1 VIISLICQILLIYM
15 VVLFG
20 RAILSWF
27 PIEPGS
33 VWASIGNV
41 LVQLTEPVLA
51 PLRRM
56 IPPMGMFDVSF
67 LVLFLGIQIIR
78 GVVLHCGGI

>member
-1 VIISLICQILLIYM
+1 MITSLLCNVLLIYM

-33 VWASIGNV
+33 IWASIGNV
-41 LVQLTEPVLA
+41 LIQLTEPVLA
-51 PLRRM
+51 PLRRV
-56 IPPMGMFDVSF
+56 IPPMGMLDVSF
-67 LVLFLGIQIIR
+67 LVLFLGIEIVR
-78 GVVLHCGGI
+78 NVVLHCGGF

>member
-1 VIISLICQILLIYM
+1 MISLLCNLLLIYM

-27 PIEPGS
+27 PIQPGT

-41 LVQLTEPVLA
+41 LIQLTEPVLA

-78 GVVLHCGGI
+78 GVVLGCGGI

>member
-1 VIISLICQILLIYM
+1 VTYLLCQLLLVYM

-27 PIEPGS
+27 PIQPGTI
-33 VWASIGNV
+33 WASIGNV
-41 LVQLTEPVLA
+41 LIQLTEPVLA

-78 GVVLHCGGI
+78 TVLC

>member
-1 VIISLICQILLIYM
+1 VTYLLCQLLLFYM
-15 VVLFG
+15 VILFG

-27 PIEPGS
+27 PIQPGT
-33 VWASIGNV
+33 VWASLGNV

-67 LVLFLGIQIIR
+67 LVLFLGIQIVR
-78 GVVLHCGGI
+78 GVVLGCGGI

>member
-1 VIISLICQILLIYM
+1 VTSLLCNVLLIYM

-27 PIEPGS
+27 PIQPGT

-41 LVQLTEPVLA
+41 LIQLTEPVLA

-78 GVVLHCGGI
+78 GVVLGCGGI

>member
-1 VIISLICQILLIYM
+1 MKSLLCNLLLVYM
-15 VVLFG
+15 IVLFG

-27 PIEPGS
+27 PIQPGT

-41 LVQLTEPVLA
+41 LIQMTEPVLA

-78 GVVLHCGGI
+78 GVVLGCGGI

>member
-1 VIISLICQILLIYM
+1 VTYLLCQLLLIYM

-27 PIEPGS
+27 PIQPGT

-41 LVQLTEPVLA
+41 LIQLTEPALA

-67 LVLFLGIQIIR
+67 LVLFLGIQIVR
-78 GVVLHCGGI
+78 GVVLGCSGI

>member
-1 VIISLICQILLIYM
+1 VTSVLCNLLLIYM

-27 PIEPGS
+27 PIQPGT

-41 LVQLTEPVLA
+41 LIQLTEPLLA

-78 GVVLHCGGI
+78 GVVLGCGGI

>member
-1 VIISLICQILLIYM
+1 MIPSLLCNLLLIYM

-33 VWASIGNV
+33 VWAAIGNV
-41 LVQLTEPVLA
+41 LIQLTEPVLA
-51 PLRRM
+51 PLRRV
-56 IPPMGMFDVSF
+56 IPPMGMLDVSF
-67 LVLFLGIQIIR
+67 LVLFIGIEIVR
-78 GVVLHCGGI
+78 NVVLHCGGI

>member
-1 VIISLICQILLIYM
+1 MTYLLCQLLLIYM

-27 PIEPGS
+27 PIQPGT

-41 LVQLTEPVLA
+41 LIQLTEPALA

-67 LVLFLGIQIIR
+67 LVLFLGIQIVR
-78 GVVLHCGGI
+78 GVVLGCSGI

>member
-1 VIISLICQILLIYM
+1 MTYLLCQLLLIYM

-27 PIEPGS
+27 PIQPGTI
-33 VWASIGNV
+33 WASIGNV
-41 LVQLTEPVLA
+41 LIQLTEPVLG

-67 LVLFLGIQIIR
+67 LVLFLGIQIVR
-78 GVVLHCGGI
+78 SVVLRCGGI

>member
-1 VIISLICQILLIYM
+1 MRYLLCQLLLVYM

-27 PIEPGS
+27 PIQPGTI
-33 VWASIGNV
+33 WASIGNV
-41 LVQLTEPVLA
+41 LIQLTEPVLG

-78 GVVLHCGGI
+78 TVLC

>member
-1 VIISLICQILLIYM
+1 VTYLLCQLLLIYM

-27 PIEPGS
+27 PIQPGTI
-33 VWASIGNV
+33 WASIGNV
-41 LVQLTEPVLA
+41 LIQLTEPVLG

-78 GVVLHCGGI
+78 SVVLRCGGI

>member
-1 VIISLICQILLIYM
+1 MIYLLCQLLLIYM

-27 PIEPGS
+27 PIQSGT

-41 LVQLTEPVLA
+41 LIQLTEPVLA

-78 GVVLHCGGI
+78 GVVLGCGGI

>member
-1 VIISLICQILLIYM
+1 MTYLLCQLLLVYM

-27 PIEPGS
+27 PIQPGTI
-33 VWASIGNV
+33 WASIGNV
-41 LVQLTEPVLA
+41 LIQLTEPLLG

-78 GVVLHCGGI
+78 TVLC

>member
-1 VIISLICQILLIYM
+1 VTYLLCQLLLVYM

-27 PIEPGS
+27 PIQPGTI
-33 VWASIGNV
+33 WASIGNV
-41 LVQLTEPVLA
+41 LIQLTEPVLA

-78 GVVLHCGGI
+78 GVVLGCGGI

>member
-1 VIISLICQILLIYM
+1 VTYLLCQLLLIYM

-27 PIEPGS
+27 PIQPGT

-41 LVQLTEPVLA
+41 LIQLTEPVLG

-78 GVVLHCGGI
+78 SVVLRCGGI

>member
-1 VIISLICQILLIYM
+1 MTGLICNLLLVYM
-15 VVLFG
+15 IVLFG

-27 PIEPGS
+27 PIQPGT
-33 VWASIGNV
+33 VWASIGNF
-41 LVQLTEPVLA
+41 LVQVTEPVLA

-78 GVVLHCGGI
+78 TVVLRCSGGI

>member
-1 VIISLICQILLIYM
+1 MINSLLCNLLLIYM

-33 VWASIGNV
+33 IWASIGNV
-41 LVQLTEPVLA
+41 LIQLTEPLLA
-51 PLRRM
+51 PLRRV
-56 IPPMGMFDVSF
+56 IPAMGMFDVSF

-78 GVVLHCGGI
+78 SVLC

>member
-1 VIISLICQILLIYM
+1 VTSLLCNVLLIYM

-27 PIEPGS
+27 PIQPGT
-33 VWASIGNV
+33 VWASIGSV
-41 LVQLTEPVLA
+41 LIQLTEPVLA

-78 GVVLHCGGI
+78 GVVLGCGGI

>member
-1 VIISLICQILLIYM
+1 VTYLLCQLLLIYM

-20 RAILSWF
+20 RAIMSWF
-27 PIEPGS
+27 PIQPGT

-41 LVQLTEPVLA
+41 LIQMTEPVLA

-78 GVVLHCGGI
+78 GVVLGCGGI

>member
-1 VIISLICQILLIYM
+1 VTYLLCQLLLVYM
-15 VVLFG
+15 IVLFG

-27 PIEPGS
+27 PIQPGTI
-33 VWASIGNV
+33 WASIGNV
-41 LVQLTEPVLA
+41 LIQLTEPVLA

-78 GVVLHCGGI
+78 GVVLGCGGI

>member
-1 VIISLICQILLIYM
+1 VTYLLCQLLLIYM

-27 PIEPGS
+27 PIQPGT

-41 LVQLTEPVLA
+41 LIQMTEPVLG

-78 GVVLHCGGI
+78 GVVLGCGGI

>member
-1 VIISLICQILLIYM
+1 MTGLICNLLLVYM
-15 VVLFG
+15 IVLFG

-27 PIEPGS
+27 PIQPGT

-41 LVQLTEPVLA
+41 LVQVTEPVLA

-67 LVLFLGIQIIR
+67 LVLFLGIQILR
-78 GVVLHCGGI
+78 GVVLRCGGI